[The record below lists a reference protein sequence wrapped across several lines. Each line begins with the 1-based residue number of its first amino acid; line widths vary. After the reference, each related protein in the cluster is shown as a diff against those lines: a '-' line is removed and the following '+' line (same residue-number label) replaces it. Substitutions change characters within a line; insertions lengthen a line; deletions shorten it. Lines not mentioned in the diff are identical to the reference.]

1 MRPTRR
7 NPPRRGSGV
16 TLLEMVVVMVL
27 TAIVV
32 GSVLFLA
39 QPIQQ
44 AADVTVRAQLTDT
57 ADNALQR
64 ISRDVRLAIPNTV
77 RVQVV
82 GGVSYLEFVPI
93 RAGGRYR
100 NAATGATCA
109 SANDLAFDSA
119 DTCFSALGTIPNAGE
134 VVGSNDF
141 LVLNNYGRGFN
152 GQNVYDDLTTYSGR
166 LNYKSVTSVT
176 GTTVV
181 LGSHTFERRLHD
193 SPGRRFFIA
202 APPVSYRCDPTTGK
216 LTRHTGYGL
225 YSAQPHSGAAP
236 GTTIFASGAELAS
249 GVTACAFD
257 YTEGV
262 AAHIGLLTLRM
273 TLSKAV
279 TTGTEVVSLYNAVH
293 INNVP

>member
-1 MRPTRR
+1 
-7 NPPRRGSGV
+7 
-16 TLLEMVVVMVL
+16 MVL

-32 GSVLFLA
+32 GAVLFVA
-39 QPIQQ
+39 YPIQQ

-64 ISRDVRLAIPNTV
+64 ISRDVRLAVPNTV
-77 RVQVV
+77 RVQVMA
-82 GGVSYLEFVPI
+82 GVSYLEFVPI

-100 NAATGATCA
+100 NAAAGAACS
-109 SANDLAFDSA
+109 SANDLAFDSSEA
-119 DTCFSALGTIPNAGE
+119 CFSALGTIPNGAD

-152 GQNVYDDLTTYSGR
+152 GQNVYDDLSSYSGR
-166 LNYKSVTSVT
+166 LNYRSVTSVT
-176 GTTVV
+176 GTAVALVGTP
-181 LGSHTFERRLHD
+181 TFERRLHD

-202 APPVSYRCDPTTGK
+202 APPVSYRCDPITGK

-225 YSAQPHSGAAP
+225 HAAQPHSGAEP
-236 GTTIFASGAELAS
+236 GTTIFSSGAELAS
-249 GVTACAFD
+249 GVTACVFD

-273 TLSKAV
+273 TLSRAV